1 MADEQTA
8 QSGPDYD
15 SFFTQLE
22 GKYNLPSGY
31 LRQTAHIESGT
42 NEDPP
47 HNSNARGMFQFMP
60 DTARRKGVD
69 PMDWMSA
76 ADGAARLAVES
87 RDYLE
92 PKLGRKVSAGEL
104 YLAHQQG
111 VGGAY
116 KLLADPNGKAVMT
129 NGADVITQNG
139 GNVNMTN
146 AEFATLWS
154 GKFDGKTGGTPAYN
168 PFLAQ
173 QAGPVM
179 PPISPVDKPDLDT
192 PASGWADVG
201 RMVVDSTLTATA
213 YQDLTH
219 PAIPDLVWAKNR
231 TEHDFQNA
239 SGFKDLTPEFQ
250 QSVMENSISA
260 TSMQD
265 NIERA
270 LNEQK
275 NNAVLQEHP
284 VVGMTGRLLGGFL
297 DPITLAAT
305 IPTLGMAEGAGLV
318 RAGMVGER
326 ASRVLNSAI
335 DNGMAS
341 TILTAPQIIGDPKY
355 GVSDYLHE
363 TAQAMVLGGA
373 LGAFGKASHASD
385 PFLDSDI
392 MKVFG
397 NHAQD
402 VHMETAAAHLGVPR
416 GALGGDSS
424 AGAAKASPL
433 PTSETAEG
441 LARAA
446 AQVDNSSWV
455 DHAGLYAHKDINLA
469 GDADIKALGDSL
481 VADPVGSGG
490 VVNRGQEDAW
500 NFKKRNSEALETQLM
515 RSHHDAFE
523 EYVKEQAQ
531 ATGKSLKFFNFSQKL
546 DMLADFNRQV
556 TKAVV
561 MTDRSALSPALQKA
575 AKAMEEHNTR
585 ALDIAGKAGNRN
597 AAALEARP
605 NYMHMASSRENMRRH
620 IDLHGEEGVVD
631 VVAQAWE
638 SGNPTAAQTYASK
651 FAHKEARREA
661 GWAVKDARKD
671 AINDVKDQLKADIQ
685 NAAKQAAETR
695 EGIKTD
701 WADVMAEVKAAHD
714 DVVNAAKDH
723 AKDLRKQALALRSQ
737 IEEGNVNRAAKL
749 RDEAAVLEAEAEAV
763 VAGAKDAAKTAKA
776 RVREHAARRRG
787 EVIDREKQKVNGAK
801 RNASAEVAN
810 QLDSIPFMEI
820 WNQAYEE
827 AAVHSFKQA
836 TDLFFKRSA
845 TKYVNTLQRVTERDE
860 GNFMRGMA
868 GEDREALKD
877 FLSKN
882 GWTEEDAEVVTQLMK
897 GTPEAG
903 KGPLKHRTPL
913 DADTVFVPRGGK
925 QGVNAEGFA
934 VRDLFEQD
942 AMEIARKYRDSMTTV
957 GALAKAGFQNEAE
970 LRNHILEI
978 TSARKLRENGV
989 EVLGD
994 KEAKLE
1000 KAKATL
1006 DFYADRLMG
1015 YPYNEKTTG
1024 SAPSIIARILKNM
1037 SFMTFMQQNGISQLG
1052 DLPKVMVRAGYA
1064 NTLKAMPSIMGVF
1077 RSLRNGD
1084 AAGRDSVQRGIEY
1097 FTGVGTTTSRTRVVQ
1112 RFRGMDNYF
1121 PRSDFETKLGRAED
1135 FTGMGAKL
1143 TTLSSG
1149 TAPINDTLLQVSAR
1163 ATLQAI
1169 IDHAMGG
1176 AQFSRKMFNDIGLD
1190 DVLMA
1195 SVKSMIDQG
1204 HLKLAKNGVLDEMNV
1219 KGLNENWASEID
1231 HLMGL
1236 VNREARTQIMETTPG
1251 SLPKWMNSELGQVL
1265 MQFKSYM
1272 IASHASNTLRG
1283 VKMGGWLPVHSL
1295 VATSVWGLLVYAGQ
1309 TEMRSV
1315 GKPDRDEYL
1324 DKYLFSGKGL
1334 LNGSIG
1340 RSADAAAI
1348 PFLVD
1353 TVMFPISKAT
1363 GTNLTVFD
1371 MNRGSGLGSGFINGM
1386 ASLNMATQL
1395 NDTIFGTLG
1404 DVLRSDQNVTKREG
1418 MARLGSIPFLKSYG
1432 VLNAMQAVTG
1442 MLPKSE
1448 PRDTTFDSSP

>member
-1 MADEQTA
+1 MANEQTA
-8 QSGPDYD
+8 QGGPDYD
-15 SFFTQLE
+15 GFFTQLE

-31 LRQTAHIESGT
+31 LKRTAHIESGM
-42 NEDPP
+42 NPDA
-47 HNSNARGMFQFMP
+47 HNDSGADGMFQFVP
-60 DTARRKGVD
+60 STARRMGVNSR
-69 PMDWMSA
+69 DWQSSA
-76 ADGAARLAVES
+76 EGAARLAVEA

-92 PKLGRKVSAGEL
+92 PRLGRRISAGEM

-111 VGGAY
+111 SGGAL
-116 KLLADPNGKAVMT
+116 KLLSDPDGKAVMST
-129 NGADVITQNG
+129 GSSAITSNG
-139 GNVNMTN
+139 GTTDMTN
-146 AEFATLWS
+146 SQFAGLWT
-154 GKFDGKTGGTPAYN
+154 GKFDGQTGEAPAYN
-168 PFLAQ
+168 PFLGQ

-179 PPISPVDKPDLDT
+179 PPISPVDKPDFDT
-192 PASGWADVG
+192 PASGWADIG
-201 RMVVDSTLTATA
+201 KMVVDSTLTATA
-213 YQDLTH
+213 YQDMTH
-219 PAIPDLVWAKNR
+219 PAIPDVNWAKNR
-231 TEHDFQNA
+231 TEDDFTNA
-239 SGFKDLTPEFQ
+239 NGFKDLSPELQ
-250 QSVMENSISA
+250 QHVMENSISA
-260 TSMQD
+260 TSMAD

-284 VVGMTGRLLGGFL
+284 VVGMTGRILGGFL
-297 DPITLAAT
+297 DPVTLAAT

-318 RAGMVGER
+318 RAGLVGER
-326 ASRVLNSAI
+326 ATRILNSAI

-341 TILTAPQIIGDPKY
+341 TVLTVPQAIGDPRY
-355 GVSDYLHE
+355 GIGDYLHE

-373 LGAFGKASHASD
+373 IGAFGRNSHAID
-385 PFLDSDI
+385 PNLDADI
-392 MKVFG
+392 MDVFG
-397 NHAQD
+397 NHAAD

-416 GALGGDSS
+416 GVLGGDSS

-433 PTSETAEG
+433 PVSQTAEG
-441 LARAA
+441 MARAA
-446 AQVDNSSWV
+446 AQVDETSWI
-455 DHAGLYAHKDINLA
+455 DAAGIYAHRDINLA
-469 GDADIKALGDSL
+469 GDADVKALGDSL

-500 NFKKRNSEALETQLM
+500 NFKKRNSEALETQLT

-523 EYVKEQAQ
+523 EWAKEQA
-531 ATGKSLKFFNFSQKL
+531 AAGGKTAKFFNFSQKL

-561 MTDRSALSPALQKA
+561 MKDRSSLSPAMQKA

-585 ALDIAGKAGNRN
+585 ALDIAGKAGNKT
-597 AAALEARP
+597 AAGLEARP

-631 VVAQAWE
+631 VVAQAWQK
-638 SGNPTAAQTYASK
+638 GNPEAAQTYASK

-661 GWAVKDARKD
+661 GWAVQDARKD
-671 AINDVKDQLKADIQ
+671 AIRDVKDELKASNQ
-685 NAAKQAAETR
+685 NAAREAASTR
-695 EGIKTD
+695 EGIK
-701 WADVMAEVKAAHD
+701 ADRADEMAEVNAAHD
-714 DVVNAAKDH
+714 DVVSAAKDH
-723 AKDLRKQALALRSQ
+723 AKSLRKQALALRSQ
-737 IEEGNVNRAAKL
+737 VEEGNVSKAVKL
-749 RDEAAVLEAEAEAV
+749 RDEAAALEAEAEAV
-763 VAGAKDAAKTAKA
+763 ELGAKTAARAAKA
-776 RVREHAARRRG
+776 KVREHASRRRG

-801 RNASAEVAN
+801 RNASAEVVDK
-810 QLDSIPFMEI
+810 LDSIPFMTL
-820 WNQAYEE
+820 WNEAYAE
-827 AAVHSFKQA
+827 AAEHSFKQA
-836 TDLFFKRSA
+836 TDLFFQRSA
-845 TKYVNTLQRVTERDE
+845 KKYVNTLQRVTEKDE
-860 GNFMRGMA
+860 GNFIRGMA

-877 FLSKN
+877 FLHKN
-882 GWTEEDAEVVTQLMK
+882 GWSEEDAEVVTQLMK

-913 DADTVFVPRGGK
+913 DADTVFIPRGSK
-925 QGVNAEGFA
+925 QGINAEGFA

-978 TSARKLRENGV
+978 TSARKLREAGV
-989 EVLGD
+989 DVTGN

-1000 KAKATL
+1000 KAKDTL
-1006 DFYADRLMG
+1006 NFYADRIMG
-1015 YPYNEKTTG
+1015 YPVSEKATG
-1024 SAPSIIARILKNM
+1024 SAPSIIARTLKNM

-1052 DLPKVMVRAGYA
+1052 DLPKILVRAGYA

-1112 RFRGMDNYF
+1112 RFRGIDNYF
-1121 PRSDFETKLGRAED
+1121 PRSDWETKMGRAEHV
-1135 FTGMGAKL
+1135 TGMGAKL
-1143 TTLSSG
+1143 TTLTSG
-1149 TAPINDTLLQVSAR
+1149 TAPVNDTLLQISAR
-1163 ATLQAI
+1163 ATLQAV

-1190 DVLMA
+1190 DGLLA
-1195 SVKSMIDQG
+1195 SVKAMVDKG
-1204 HLKLAKNGVLDEMNV
+1204 HLKLAKNGVLDEMDV

-1251 SLPKWMNSELGQVL
+1251 SLPKFMSTELGQVL

-1272 IASHASNTLRG
+1272 IASHVSNTLRG
-1283 VKMGGWLPVHSL
+1283 IKMGGWMPVHSL
-1295 VATSVWGLLVYAGQ
+1295 VATSVWGLLVYAGM
-1309 TEMRSV
+1309 TEMRSI
-1315 GKPDRDEYL
+1315 GKPDREEYL
-1324 DKYLFSGKGL
+1324 DKYLFSGKAI

-1353 TVMFPISKAT
+1353 TVMDPISFAT
-1363 GTNLTVFD
+1363 GKDMRVFS
-1371 MNRGSGLGSGFINGM
+1371 MNRTSGLGSGLISGT
-1386 ASLNMATQL
+1386 ASIAMMNQL
-1395 NDTIFGTLG
+1395 SD
-1404 DVLRSDQNVTKREG
+1404 DVVGSLADILRSDQNVTRKEG

-1432 VLNAMQAVTG
+1432 ILNATQAVTG

-1448 PRDTTFDSSP
+1448 PRDTTFDSD